1 MGAYGRSMTST
12 DSTGPVPGTTAV
24 SDTGPVRGTTTA
36 VPGTGPGTKTTS
48 VAGDGGAPRGG
59 QDGGDRRRWIAL
71 AIVMTAAFMDLVDV
85 TIVNI
90 AIPSIQRDEGAS
102 VSQIQWITAGYALAF
117 AAGLIT
123 GGRLGDIHGRKRL
136 FLLGIGGFTVAS
148 ALCGFAA
155 NPEMLVASRI
165 LQGAM
170 AALMVPQVLSIVHA
184 TFPAHE
190 RGKVFGLFGAIVGLG
205 AVSGPLLGALLTEW
219 NLFGLGWRPIFLIN
233 LPVGI
238 AGLILG
244 RRFITE
250 SRAPKAL
257 RLDLAGV
264 ALVVLALLMLLYPLT
279 RGHELD
285 WPLWGHFS
293 MAGSLVVFGA
303 LVAYERRKAA
313 RDGSPLIELSLFKV
327 KSFAAGIAVQ
337 TVFGVALGIF
347 FLVWTFYMQFGLGW
361 SALRAGL
368 TGIPFSVA
376 VSVAAGLSVQ
386 QLVPRFGRK
395 VLQAGALVM
404 AAGVLLY
411 IWEADRYGMSISS
424 WQMALPLTVM
434 GVGMGLI
441 VAPLTD
447 AILSEVPREH
457 SGSASGLLST
467 VQQMGNALGL
477 GLVSV
482 VFFGVMD
489 DRLAPSETGPA
500 FADAFQYALGWVAA
514 VLAAIFLLMFALPKR
529 PAQHLE
535 GAGAEEDAAGA
546 EQETARAEQETAAA
560 AGEAAAGK
568 AAAMSAGGAGAE
580 DTGERAPELVR

>member
-1 MGAYGRSMTST
+1 MTHQS
-12 DSTGPVPGTTAV
+12 
-24 SDTGPVRGTTTA
+24 
-36 VPGTGPGTKTTS
+36 
-48 VAGDGGAPRGG
+48 APLAEPTP
-59 QDGGDRRRWIAL
+59 GDRRRWFAL

-85 TIVNI
+85 TIVNV
-90 AIPSIQRDEGAS
+90 AIPSIQRDAGAS
-102 VSQIQWITAGYALAF
+102 FSQIQWITAGYALAF

-136 FLLGIGGFTVAS
+136 FLIGIGGFTLAS

-165 LQGAM
+165 LQGGM

-190 RGKVFGLFGAIVGLG
+190 RGKVFGLFGAVVGLG
-205 AVSGPLLGALLTEW
+205 AVTGPLLGALLTEW
-219 NLFGLGWRPIFLIN
+219 NLFGLEWRPIFLIN

-244 RRFITE
+244 SRFITE
-250 SRAPKAL
+250 SKAPKAL
-257 RLDLAGV
+257 KLDLVGV
-264 ALVVLALLMLLYPLT
+264 ALVTLGLLMLLYPLT
-279 RGHELD
+279 RGRELG
-285 WPLWGHFS
+285 WPLWGYVS
-293 MAGSLVVFGA
+293 MGGALVVLGA

-313 RDGSPLIELSLFKV
+313 RDGSPLVELSLFKV

-347 FLVWTFYMQFGLGW
+347 FLVWTLYMQYGLGW
-361 SALRAGL
+361 SALKAGL
-368 TGIPFSVA
+368 TGIPFSIA

-404 AAGVLLY
+404 AIGVLLY
-411 IWEADRYGMSISS
+411 IWESGHYGLTIAP
-424 WQMALPLTVM
+424 WQMALPLVVM

-457 SGSASGLLST
+457 AGSASGLIST

-482 VFFGVMD
+482 VFFGVID
-489 DRLAPSETGPA
+489 DRLAGGAEGARGAAAGAA
-500 FADAFQYALGWVAA
+500 FADGFQHALGWVAA
-514 VLAAIFLLMFALPKR
+514 VMGVIFLLMFALPR
-529 PAQHLE
+529 RSAEHVE
-535 GAGAEEDAAGA
+535 GATEDPSPTPRKEPA
-546 EQETARAEQETAAA
+546 
-560 AGEAAAGK
+560 
-568 AAAMSAGGAGAE
+568 
-580 DTGERAPELVR
+580 LVG

>member
-1 MGAYGRSMTST
+1 MTST
-12 DSTGPVPGTTAV
+12 ETLP
-24 SDTGPVRGTTTA
+24 
-36 VPGTGPGTKTTS
+36 
-48 VAGDGGAPRGG
+48 AP
-59 QDGGDRRRWIAL
+59 GDRRRWFAL

-90 AIPSIQRDEGAS
+90 AIPSIRAEAGAS

-136 FLLGIGGFTVAS
+136 FLVGIGGFTLAS

-155 NPEMLVASRI
+155 NPEMLVAARI

-219 NLFGLGWRPIFLIN
+219 NLFGLEWRPIFLIN

-244 RRFITE
+244 NRFISE
-250 SRAPKAL
+250 SKAPRALK
-257 RLDLAGV
+257 LDLVGV
-264 ALVVLALLMLLYPLT
+264 ALVVVGLLMLLYPLT
-279 RGHELD
+279 RGEELD
-285 WPLWGHFS
+285 WPLWGYVS
-293 MAGSLVVFGA
+293 MAGAPVVFAA
-303 LVAYERRKAA
+303 LVAYEKRKAA
-313 RDGSPLIELSLFKV
+313 RDGSPLVELSLFKV

-337 TVFGVALGIF
+337 TVFGIGLGIF
-347 FLVWTFYMQFGLGW
+347 FLVWTLYMQTGLGW
-361 SALRAGL
+361 SPLRAGL
-368 TGIPFSVA
+368 TGVPFSLA
-376 VSVAAGLSVQ
+376 VSTAAGLSVQ

-395 VLQAGALVM
+395 VLQAGALLM

-411 IWEADRYGMSISS
+411 LWEAEHYGMGISS
-424 WQMALPLTVM
+424 WQMALPLVVM

-447 AILSEVPREH
+447 AVLSEVPREH
-457 SGSASGLLST
+457 AGSASGLINT

-482 VFFGVMD
+482 VFFGTLP
-489 DRLAPSETGPA
+489 DRLTPAQIGPS
-500 FADAFQYALGWVAA
+500 FVNAFQHALGYVAA
-514 VLAAIFLLMFALPKR
+514 IMAAIFLLMFALPGR
-529 PAQHLE
+529 
-535 GAGAEEDAAGA
+535 GAGMEGEPVDADSVADADEEKIL
-546 EQETARAEQETAAA
+546 TH
-560 AGEAAAGK
+560 
-568 AAAMSAGGAGAE
+568 
-580 DTGERAPELVR
+580 

>member
-1 MGAYGRSMTST
+1 MTST
-12 DSTGPVPGTTAV
+12 ETTLSAQPT
-24 SDTGPVRGTTTA
+24 DAQPA
-36 VPGTGPGTKTTS
+36 
-48 VAGDGGAPRGG
+48 A
-59 QDGGDRRRWIAL
+59 GDRRRWFAL

-90 AIPSIQRDEGAS
+90 AIPSIRAEAGAS

-123 GGRLGDIHGRKRL
+123 GGRLGDIYGRKRL
-136 FLLGIGGFTVAS
+136 FLLGIGGFTLAS

-170 AALMVPQVLSIVHA
+170 AAMMVPQVLSIVHA

-219 NLFGLGWRPIFLIN
+219 NLFGLEWRPIFLIN

-244 RRFITE
+244 SRFITE
-250 SRAPKAL
+250 SKAPRALK
-257 RLDLAGV
+257 LDLVGV
-264 ALVVLALLMLLYPLT
+264 ALVALGLLMLLYPLT
-279 RGHELD
+279 RGLELG
-285 WPLWGHFS
+285 WPLWGYVS
-293 MAGSLVVFGA
+293 MGGAFVVFGA
-303 LVAYERRKAA
+303 LVAYEKRKTA

-337 TVFGVALGIF
+337 TVFGVGLGIF
-347 FLVWTFYMQFGLGW
+347 FLVWTLYMQTGLGW
-361 SALRAGL
+361 SPLKAGL
-368 TGIPFSVA
+368 TGVPFSIA
-376 VSVAAGLSVQ
+376 VSVAAGMSVQ
-386 QLVPRFGRK
+386 ILVPRLGRK

-411 IWEADRYGMSISS
+411 IWESDRYGMTIAP
-424 WQMALPLTVM
+424 WQMALPLIVM

-447 AILSEVPREH
+447 AVLSEVPREH
-457 SGSASGLLST
+457 AGSASGLINT

-482 VFFGVMD
+482 VFFGEIPDKLGFAQV
-489 DRLAPSETGPA
+489 GPA

-514 VLAAIFLLMFALPKR
+514 VMVTIFLLMFALPKR
-529 PAQHLE
+529 PAQHVE
-535 GAGAEEDAAGA
+535 GAESELRSVEGPPVEDSSV
-546 EQETARAEQETAAA
+546 E
-560 AGEAAAGK
+560 GK
-568 AAAMSAGGAGAE
+568 E
-580 DTGERAPELVR
+580 PELVS

>member
-1 MGAYGRSMTST
+1 MTST
-12 DSTGPVPGTTAV
+12 EPRVSTA
-24 SDTGPVRGTTTA
+24 
-36 VPGTGPGTKTTS
+36 
-48 VAGDGGAPRGG
+48 
-59 QDGGDRRRWIAL
+59 DRRRWFAL

-90 AIPSIQRDEGAS
+90 AIPSIQRDAGAS
-102 VSQIQWITAGYALAF
+102 VGQIQWITAGYALAF

-136 FLLGIGGFTVAS
+136 FLIGIGGFTLAS

-170 AALMVPQVLSIVHA
+170 AAMMVPQVLSIVHA

-219 NLFGLGWRPIFLIN
+219 NLWGLQWRPIFLIN

-244 RRFITE
+244 SRFITE
-250 SRAPKAL
+250 SKAPRALK
-257 RLDLAGV
+257 LDLVGV
-264 ALVVLALLMLLYPLT
+264 ALVTLALTMLLYPLT
-279 RGHELD
+279 RGRELG
-285 WPLWGHFS
+285 WPLWGYLS
-293 MAGSLVVFGA
+293 MAGALVVFAA
-303 LVAYERRKAA
+303 LVAYEKRKAA
-313 RDGSPLIELSLFKV
+313 RDGSPLIELELFRV

-337 TVFGVALGIF
+337 TVFGVALGLF
-347 FLVWTFYMQFGLGW
+347 FLVWTLYMQTGLGW
-361 SALRAGL
+361 SPLRAGL
-368 TGIPFSVA
+368 TGVPFSIA
-376 VSVAAGLSVQ
+376 VSTAAGLSVQ
-386 QLVPRFGRK
+386 KLVPRFGRG
-395 VLQAGALVM
+395 VLQAGALLM

-411 IWEADRYGMSISS
+411 IWESDRYGMAIAS
-424 WQMALPLTVM
+424 WQMALPLIVM

-447 AILSEVPREH
+447 AVLSDVPREH
-457 SGSASGLLST
+457 AGSASGLINT

-482 VFFGVMD
+482 VFFGEIG
-489 DRLAPSETGPA
+489 DRLTRSQVGPA
-500 FADAFQYALGWVAA
+500 FVNAFQHALGWVAA
-514 VLAAIFLLMFALPKR
+514 VMGVIFLLMFALPRR
-529 PAQHLE
+529 PVQYAEGGE
-535 GAGAEEDAAGA
+535 GAPASDAQSMTVR
-546 EQETARAEQETAAA
+546 E
-560 AGEAAAGK
+560 GE
-568 AAAMSAGGAGAE
+568 
-580 DTGERAPELVR
+580 PEPVG